1 MATPQTIA
9 TYNKILKEW
18 YDGQRAMQLVLS
30 ESPMLAMLAK
40 TKMGGK
46 YKPLPMI
53 DSYTPGESATFSVAD
68 ANKGGV
74 TSDSFQLTTANHYAL
89 AQIDR
94 KLALASEGV
103 GAFLD
108 AAKANIDGS
117 LKQLSRA
124 IAIHGYR
131 DGSGA
136 RGRVS
141 SYAAGVITLTQR
153 YDAVNFS
160 KGQILKFNAVKTG
173 SPGTIANTIFT
184 VTGVNPVAGTLT
196 GVVTALTA
204 DPVANQYI
212 YADGDYDQ
220 VIKGLDAWLPQS
232 DPSATL
238 FFNVDRSTN
247 PVMFAGVRSNGTG
260 KLRYEALIDGESEIG
275 AIGGGK
281 PNVAF
286 VHPSDFRALK
296 KELEQQVM
304 RPKEITRNLQVMKDS
319 KYVISVSGIVV
330 QGDSREVEVY
340 SDRFQQPNVC
350 HMLETETCGIS
361 YIGPSLT
368 HFVERDSDMGMLLD
382 GNADSY
388 TVRCISYPQIYSSAP
403 GHSGVVFNF
412 GL

>member
-1 MATPQTIA
+1 MATPQTFA
-9 TYNKILKEW
+9 TYNKVLKEW
-18 YDGQRAMQLVLS
+18 YDGQRMMQLVLS
-30 ESPMLAMLAK
+30 ESPMLALLSK

-46 YKPLPMI
+46 SKPLPMT
-53 DSYTPGESATFSVAD
+53 DAYTPGDSATFANAS
-68 ANKGGV
+68 ANKGGI
-74 TSDSFQLTTANHYAL
+74 SSEAFQLTTANQYGL
-89 AQIDR
+89 AQVDR
-94 KLALASEGV
+94 KLALASEGP

-108 AAKANIDGS
+108 AAKANIDGA
-117 LKQLSRA
+117 LKQVSRSL
-124 IAIHGYR
+124 AIHGYR

-136 RGRVS
+136 RGRVA

-160 KGQILKFNAVKTG
+160 RGHVLRTATAKTG
-173 SPGTIANTIFT
+173 GAVNATVLT
-184 VTGVNPVAGTLT
+184 VTGVNPVAGTLNVT
-196 GVVTALTA
+196 VVTAP
-204 DPVANQYI
+204 DPVANDYI
-212 YADGDYDQ
+212 YVDGDYDQ
-220 VIKGLDAWLPQS
+220 VVKGWDAWLPQA

-238 FFNVDRSTN
+238 FFGVNRTTN
-247 PVMFAGVRSNGTG
+247 PVMWAGVRSNGTG

-281 PNVAF
+281 PNVAL

-319 KYVISVSGIVV
+319 KYAISVSGIVV

-382 GNADSY
+382 GDADSY
-388 TVRCISYPQIYSSAP
+388 TIRCISYPQFYSSAP
-403 GHSGVVFNF
+403 GHSGVVYNF